1 MHDPTFHAQ
10 YAEFRQNPAEA
21 PLSFL
26 ALLFVI
32 LSIAVSALD
41 EGHPLLEDLGRESSA
56 AANIKSLAGRYRSTA
71 MKCLSADQFLW
82 QHTLH
87 TTQTLVLLIYAI
99 SHAQGPSWALLGTTL
114 NISIAIGLHVEPTH
128 LNLPPVLSEE
138 RRRCWAGLMM
148 LYTIQNTC
156 LGNIAPQKIMA
167 TVNLPTDI
175 DDQQLI
181 ERGSQSYA
189 EGGMD
194 SNAPTKMSYILYK
207 FRLYQI
213 AAEVCMSAQGN
224 PDPNKLIILDRNIT
238 IEEEEHSAR
247 FSNHQD
253 LPIYHLAHHLI
264 LKNYTNHLRLILHRP
279 YLQQESGTS
288 NRGAISG
295 DTVLQSRRSCRR
307 SAMKILD
314 NHKQLYEI
322 DIFRPYRWY
331 IYGVGS
337 FHTFLAAS
345 TLVVLLTTPPNDD
358 PYLDYSTLLAAVQG
372 CLVRFEKMAAR
383 SDICAKAAPILRRL
397 LSPFTSPTT
406 DSSSVQRAPPHQQY
420 IDVAASDNSL
430 ASLSSLSET
439 TSAYDK
445 PLSSMSANSP
455 PLPIY
460 NGPSNLGPCPPELQT
475 LVALPPEQWLGSPS
489 SFSWADWDWNNSQSS
504 SMGFQNDM
512 SSQSHLFLRDGLI
525 NA

>member
-21 PLSFL
+21 SLSFL

-32 LSIAVSALD
+32 LSIAVNALD

-56 AANIKSLAGRYRSTA
+56 TANIKSLAGRYRSTA

-87 TTQTLVLLIYAI
+87 TTQALVLLIYAI

-114 NISIAIGLHVEPTH
+114 NISIAIGLHVEPAH
-128 LNLPPVLSEE
+128 LNLAPVLSEE

-156 LGNIAPQKIMA
+156 LGNIAPQKIVA

-175 DDQQLI
+175 DDEQLV
-181 ERGSQSYA
+181 EQGSQSFA
-189 EGGMD
+189 EGGMAG
-194 SNAPTKMSYILYK
+194 NTPTKMSYILYK

-213 AAEVCMSAQGN
+213 AADVCMSAQGN
-224 PDPNKLIILDRNIT
+224 PDPNNNIILDRNIT

-247 FSNHQD
+247 FSGHQD
-253 LPIYHLAHHLI
+253 LPIYHLAHHFI

-279 YLQQESGTS
+279 YLQHDPGTS

-295 DTVLQSRRSCRR
+295 DTILQSRRSCRR

-322 DIFRPYRWY
+322 DVFRPYRWY

-345 TLVVLLTTPPNDD
+345 TLIVLLTTPPNDD
-358 PYLDYSTLLAAVQG
+358 PSLDYSTLLAAVQD

-397 LSPFTSPTT
+397 LLRFASPTP
-406 DSSSVQRAPPHQQY
+406 DSSSLQRETPHAQY
-420 IDVAASDNSL
+420 IDVAASTNSL
-430 ASLSSLSET
+430 ASLSSLNET
-439 TSAYDK
+439 ASAYDK
-445 PLSSMSANSP
+445 PLSSMSSNSP
-455 PLPIY
+455 SLPIY
-460 NGPSNLGPCPPELQT
+460 SGPLNFGPCPPELQS
-475 LVALPPEQWLGSPS
+475 LVQLPAEQWLGSPS
-489 SFSWADWDWNNSQSS
+489 AFSWADWDWNNSQSS
-504 SMGFQNDM
+504 ILGLQNDVP
-512 SSQSHLFLRDGLI
+512 QSHFLRDGLI